1 MDNGA
6 DALLLDVHNQVG
18 LLRSLIR
25 VVDTSESLN
34 LTGASSLVDATA
46 VSLLAE
52 LERSVDVDQEERT
65 RLLDELTSLLAG
77 GIKGSNGSSDDGG
90 TSLGQL
96 GGDVRNTLDVEV
108 TVSLAEAELG
118 GELRA
123 DSLSQKHRDGTAA
136 TLVEG
141 GLQSAGNL
149 VLATVL
155 ETSHEDGEALLA
167 GQRVLLAENLDDLG
181 VREPSRNL
189 LTSAETVAELG
200 TRDVHGAGALRNL
213 VGGHVLVVVG
223 DVDHLLELDHLDAEL
238 LLVLLDECLS
248 IVRAVVV
255 LAVLVLTGTSV
266 VTADNEVGRT
276 VVLTDN
282 CVPQSFTGTT
292 HAHGQGQQSQS
303 SHTVGVSRQKSLVD
317 TDTGEVVNVTG
328 LGHTNDGV
336 DKDVGLLR
344 SGSADRQLTV
354 STVHGVTGLE
364 SDNLLPAEL
373 VEVRAQLGGSEAKL
387 KEIIVLE
394 SGNSLELTTNVE
406 VLGGAEEVLD
416 TRVSVVVAAEDVLG
430 LVDPVKNGVSDC
442 KQVNGRDLVV
452 KRTCRVCKHPQQSEW
467 QGCDRLWS
475 RVG

>member
-1 MDNGA
+1 MFQRQSPCPFVVVIFSRLQAVQEAIALQEQDDLVDNGA

-18 LLRSLIR
+18 LLGSLIG

-46 VSLLAE
+46 VSLLAV

-65 RLLDELTSLLAG
+65 RLLDELASLLAG
-77 GIKGSNGSSDDGG
+77 GIEGSNGSSDDGG
-90 TSLGQL
+90 TSLGEL
-96 GGDVRNTLDVEV
+96 RGNVRNALDVEV

-123 DSLSQKHRDGTAA
+123 NSLSQKHGDGTAT

-141 GLQSAGNL
+141 SLQSTGDL
-149 VLATVL
+149 VLAAVL
-155 ETSHEDGEALLA
+155 ETGHEDGETLLA
-167 GQRVLLAENLDDLG
+167 GQRVLLTKNLDDLR

-189 LTSAETVAELG
+189 LTSAETVAKLG
-200 TRDVHGAGALRNL
+200 TGNVHGAGTLRDL
-213 VGGHVLVVVG
+213 VGGHVLVVIW
-223 DVDHLLELDHLDAEL
+223 DVDHLLEFDHLDAKL
-238 LLVLLDECLS
+238 LLVLLDKFLS

-282 CVPQSFTGTT
+282 GVPQSLTRTT

-317 TDTGEVVNVTG
+317 TDTGEMVNVTG
-328 LGHTNDGV
+328 LGHANDGV
-336 DKDVGLLR
+336 DEHVGLLG

-373 VEVRAQLGGSEAKL
+373 VEMRAQLRGSEAKL
-387 KEIIVLE
+387 EEIIVLE
-394 SGNSLELTTNVE
+394 SGNSLELATNVE

-416 TRVSVVVAAEDVLG
+416 TRVGVVVAAEDVLG
-430 LVDPVKNGVSDC
+430 LVDPVKNGVSD
-442 KQVNGRDLVV
+442 L
-452 KRTCRVCKHPQQSEW
+452 
-467 QGCDRLWS
+467 
-475 RVG
+475 